1 MPLPLAVLV
10 SGNGTNLQA
19 ILDAIGQGELRAE
32 VRLVLSNVAGAGA
45 LARAERAGVP
55 ARVLEHRAFASRA
68 EFDRAV
74 AVAVREAGA
83 EWIVLAG
90 FMRILGPEVVGAF
103 RHRIVNLHPALL
115 PAFPGAHAHRD
126 ALAYGVKVTG
136 CTVHLVDEGVDT
148 GPIVL
153 QRAVP
158 VLDTD
163 DEASLA
169 ARVRVEEHAL
179 LVAALRAISEGRL
192 HVEAPAAGGRARVRI
207 E

>member
-19 ILDAIGQGELRAE
+19 ILDAIGQGALRAE

-55 ARVLEHRAFASRA
+55 VRVLEHRAFASRA